1 MQKKKYAVV
10 TYTTFDNK
18 VRKQKQWMGKNGE
31 AIFSNIIEYLATGKW
46 PKEPEGW
53 VRRLE
58 WGLERHTPYKLSP
71 GTTFQY
77 AYRDC
82 HTAAQM
88 SYYNG
93 LLKTCVIGSLAN
105 ECEKNPDFAKA
116 MLKEAA
122 IRAKKKDEE
131 HIAWQLAHGIK
142 EIETHDF
149 RNALTRAKNRI
160 RYHQTKPDAGYG
172 DEWKHFI
179 AIIEEFEL
187 YTILKLRMR

>member
-1 MQKKKYAVV
+1 MAEKKLGSARGGM
-10 TYTTFDNK
+10 TFL
-18 VRKQKQWMGKNGE
+18 R
-31 AIFSNIIEYLATGKW
+31 YL
-46 PKEPEGW
+46 
-53 VRRLE
+53 
-58 WGLERHTPYKLSP
+58 
-71 GTTFQY
+71 FQY

-105 ECEKNPDFAKA
+105 ECEKSPDFAKA

-149 RNALTRAKNRI
+149 RNALTRAKNRM
-160 RYHQTKPDAGYG
+160 RYR
-172 DEWKHFI
+172 
-179 AIIEEFEL
+179 
-187 YTILKLRMR
+187 ILWVILRERAA